1 MPEKEEPVS
10 IKIYSSRGCTLC
22 AMTKRLYDRDGVAYE
37 TVMIDN
43 NETAQARL
51 KAAGHQQLPV
61 VVTDTATWT
70 GFQPERVE
78 ASIVEFKAS
87 VPATFTTHGPDVA

>member
-10 IKIYSSRGCTLC
+10 IKIYSSRSCTQC
-22 AMTKRLYDRDGVAYE
+22 AMTKRLYDRDGVGYE

-43 NETAQARL
+43 NEIAQARL

-61 VVTDTATWT
+61 VVTDTETWT
-70 GFQPERVE
+70 GFQPERVK
-78 ASIVEFKAS
+78 ASIEHYKAS
-87 VPATFTTHGPDVA
+87 RPASAAMDGPSIA